1 MWHTGAGYEISM
13 EEIFK
18 VIIKHTKNNGSVFVG
33 CDSHVIK
40 NQCIFSTAICL
51 HGAEGQRGGRY
62 FYKRDKLQSKNFP
75 SMLMRLTKE
84 VEKSI
89 EIASTISEYDEKIHI
104 EIHID
109 ASSRKEGQTHKF
121 ADMLMGYAKG
131 AGFDCKV
138 KPEAWASN
146 SIADKH
152 SK

>member
-18 VIIKHTKNNGSVFVG
+18 TIQSHAKNNGSVFIG

-40 NQCIFSTAICL
+40 NYCVFSTAICL
-51 HGAEGQRGGRY
+51 HGADGQRGGRY
-62 FYKRDKLQSKNFP
+62 FYKREKLKSKNFP

-84 VEKSI
+84 VENSI
-89 EIASTISEYDEKIHI
+89 DIATTIAEYDERINI

-109 ASSRKEGQTHKF
+109 ANTRKEGKTHKF